1 MMSTKTSDG
10 QMPSARRPYVRPVLI
25 ERGPVTDLTKA
36 SNGVA
41 GPDDGGGFPN
51 FYS

>member
-1 MMSTKTSDG
+1 MSIETSDG
-10 QMPSARRPYVRPVLI
+10 QTPPARRPYVRPALI

-36 SNGVA
+36 SNGIA
-41 GPDDGGGFPN
+41 GPEDGGGFPN